1 MLLLELVLFEVDVEG
16 LLVLVDFVEL
26 VDFDAVEVLLLLV
39 EVDFDDVLVVLLDVE
54 GLVAVVFVDVVL
66 FDAVLVDF
74 EAVDVEGLLVEVVV
88 LAAVVVVV
96 VFGLT
101 WLLKSWSYRE
111 FTSKYER
118 FKRMKSRR
126 RLPVLKSMMRSG
138 SNACPL

>member
-1 MLLLELVLFEVDVEG
+1 MLLLELVLFEVDVDG

-39 EVDFDDVLVVLLDVE
+39 EVDFDGVLVVLLDVE

-96 VFGLT
+96 FGLT
-101 WLLKSWSYRE
+101 SLLKSWSYRE

>member
-1 MLLLELVLFEVDVEG
+1 MLFEVDVEG

-96 VFGLT
+96 VVFGLT